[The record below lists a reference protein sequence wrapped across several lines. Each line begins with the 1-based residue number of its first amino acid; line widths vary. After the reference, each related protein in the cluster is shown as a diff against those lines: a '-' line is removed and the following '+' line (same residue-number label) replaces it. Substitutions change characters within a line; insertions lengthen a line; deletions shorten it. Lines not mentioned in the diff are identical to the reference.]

1 MAKVIKTF
9 KKMKNDA
16 VNVIRDRL
24 YLFKNVY
31 ASLYHL
37 FDEEVEHVFMILCSG
52 DAIVEV
58 KEISKVGTSTGS
70 SVEVDYDIVEEVLEV
85 ADACGYSFA
94 LAHNHPYV
102 TDADGN

>member
-1 MAKVIKTF
+1 MAKVIKTY
-9 KKMKNDA
+9 KKIKNDA
-16 VNVIRDRL
+16 VNVIKDRL
-24 YLFKNVY
+24 NLFKNVY
-31 ASLYHL
+31 SSLYHL

-52 DAIVEV
+52 GAVVDV
-58 KEISKVGTSTGS
+58 KEISKVGTSTDS

-85 ADACGYSFA
+85 ADTCGYSFA